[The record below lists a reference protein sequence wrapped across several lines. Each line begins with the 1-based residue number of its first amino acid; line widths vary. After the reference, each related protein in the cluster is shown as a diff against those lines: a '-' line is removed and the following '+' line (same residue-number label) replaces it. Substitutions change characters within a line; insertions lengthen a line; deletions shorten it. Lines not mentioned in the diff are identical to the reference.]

1 MASKGYNPHYC
12 PSMIKYYQESQTLL
26 KPNAKAQ
33 VGDTVFFDWEG
44 NGASDPDHVGV
55 VTKVDDQ
62 GRPTEMLESNAFNQP
77 SRVTSISWNPPD
89 NHARSIVGYGRLKD
103 ATADNAAANLLP
115 PLANQPGAPRGSTTP
130 RSDSGNGGPVKD
142 YGPVAS
148 HAASPSHKPYK
159 ASPNSMELLAGIL
172 KALGI
177 DPEGLDQEGLEKM
190 SDELAKNPK
199 ADVKELAKK
208 LGVKIPPEKL
218 DDLQAKVSEKSEEFA
233 EAGKVAEANSPD
245 TADLLGK
252 LSEEKIEDILKERN
266 SPMAGQ
272 DMGKFILQM
281 EKKYGVPAAQFLA
294 MGTMESQLGGVGFTQ
309 GENHNVGNIRPGSS
323 WDGPT
328 VSGGSGA
335 FRSYQTWQEGTEDYF
350 KLLSGPLYKG
360 KTLADQINTYAP
372 PSENDTSS
380 YIDIVKSLMSKWTKE

>member
-1 MASKGYNPHYC
+1 EN
-12 PSMIKYYQESQTLL
+12 QTLL

-33 VGDTVFFDWEG
+33 VGDTVFFDWDG
-44 NGASDPDHVGV
+44 KDASEPHHVGV
-55 VTKVDDQ
+55 VTKVDDR
-62 GRPTEMLESNAFNQP
+62 GRPTEMIESNSFSQP
-77 SRVTSISWNPPD
+77 SKVTPISWNPPD
-89 NHARSIVGYGRLKD
+89 NHAECIVGYGRLKD

-115 PLANQPGAPRGSTTP
+115 PLANQPGAPHGSTTP
-130 RSDSGNGGPVKD
+130 HHESGNGGPVKD
-142 YGPVAS
+142 YGPVATQS
-148 HAASPSHKPYK
+148 ASPSHKPYK
-159 ASPNSMELLAGIL
+159 PSPNSMELLAGIL

-177 DPEGLDQEGLEKM
+177 DPEGLDKEGLEKM
-190 SDELAKNPK
+190 ADELAKNPK

-208 LGVKIPPEKL
+208 FGVKIPSEKL
-218 DDLQAKVSEKSEEFA
+218 DELQAKVAEKADDFA

-245 TADLLGK
+245 TAALLGK

-266 SPMAGQ
+266 SPMFGQ
-272 DMGKFILQM
+272 GMGKFILQM

-328 VSGGSGA
+328 VTGGSGSY
-335 FRSYQTWQEGTEDYF
+335 RSYQTWQEGTEDYF

-360 KTLADQINTYAP
+360 KTLKDQINTYAP
-372 PSENDTSS
+372 PSENDTGN
-380 YIDIVKSLMSKWTKE
+380 YIDTVNDLMNKWTKG